1 MAYHYLWL
9 EAAMPVHAFVHLIVS
24 WLVAAL
30 ALWIV
35 AKVVPGIEVRNFGDA
50 LIATIVIAILDVTVG
65 RIFRFLA
72 FPLTFVTLGL
82 FLLVINALLLKLA
95 SMLSPGFRVRGLL
108 NALLG
113 SLALTVLNFVLRH
126 LIWV

>member
-1 MAYHYLWL
+1 ML
-9 EAAMPVHAFVHLIVS
+9 VHAFTHLIVS

-30 ALWIV
+30 ALWLV
-35 AKVVPGIEVRNFGDA
+35 ARIVPGIEVRNFGDA

-72 FPLTFVTLGL
+72 FPLTLLTLGL
-82 FLLVINALLLKLA
+82 FLFVINAVLLQLA
-95 SMLSPGFRVRGLL
+95 SMLSPGFRVRGFV

-113 SLALTVLNFVLRH
+113 SVVLTILNFVLRH
-126 LIWV
+126 LVWV